1 MTTKTIP
8 LDRIAPDP
16 TQPRK
21 LFEAKALAELA
32 ASIRT
37 NGLIQPITVRPDP
50 KKRGHYIVVAGE
62 RRWRAHCLLR
72 DEKARGFTSIR
83 CLVVKDRKAVDIKV
97 KQIVENVARADMTI
111 LEEADAL
118 HELATV
124 CGLSED
130 EIAKRLGLA
139 PFRVRWRLQL
149 KNLTP
154 EIRKM
159 VEGDQLDRQQAMEVS
174 RLDRRDQARI
184 VRMINR
190 GELVGWKAV
199 RNAVDAI
206 LEGATQADIFGEAA
220 ARPSAKDVAE
230 LKAMEIKVA
239 RVANMVASG
248 WKDGACIIAS
258 KVSPDRA
265 ARIADQ
271 LAAIR
276 QATSIMERELRNT
289 LAQAKIVMRIGA

>member
-1 MTTKTIP
+1 MTTKKIA
-8 LDRIAPDP
+8 LDKIAPDP
-16 TQPRK
+16 GQPRK
-21 LFEAKALAELA
+21 LFDTKALHELA
-32 ASIRT
+32 ASISE
-37 NGLIQPITVRPDP
+37 NGLIQPITVRADR
-50 KKRGHYIVVAGE
+50 KAGHYIIVAGE

-72 DEKARGFTSIR
+72 DSGTKGFASIV
-83 CLVVKDRKAVDIKV
+83 CNVVKPGSKADTRI

-118 HELATV
+118 SQLVTEF
-124 CGLSED
+124 GLTEE

-139 PFRVRWRLQL
+139 PFRVKWRLQL
-149 KNLTP
+149 QNLTP

-174 RLDRRDQARI
+174 RLHHRDQARI

-190 GELVGWKAV
+190 GDLVGWKAV

-206 LEGATQADIFGEAA
+206 LQGTTQADIFGAGA
-220 ARPSAKDVAE
+220 PKPSGKEIAE

-239 RVANMVASG
+239 RVAGMVASG
-248 WKDGACIIAS
+248 WKDGQCVVAA

-276 QATSIMERELRNT
+276 SAIVIMERELRNVT
-289 LAQAKIVMRIGA
+289 AQAKIVLRA

>member
-1 MTTKTIP
+1 MTARKIP
-8 LDRIAPDP
+8 LDKIEPDQ

-21 LFEAKALAELA
+21 LFEAKALGELA
-32 ASIRT
+32 ASIKA
-37 NGLIQPITVRPDP
+37 NGLIQPITVRPNQR
-50 KKRGHYIVVAGE
+50 KRGYYVIVAGE

-72 DEKARGFTSIR
+72 DRKERGFASIA
-83 CLVVKDRKAVDIKV
+83 CLVVKDRNAVDIKV
-97 KQIVENVARADMTI
+97 KQIVENVARANMTI

-124 CGLSED
+124 FGLSED

-174 RLDRRDQARI
+174 RLHHRDQARI

-190 GELVGWKAV
+190 GDLVGWKAV

-206 LEGATQADIFGEAA
+206 LEGSTQADIFGESAA
-220 ARPSAKDVAE
+220 KPSAKDIAE
-230 LKAMEIKVA
+230 LKTMEVKVA
-239 RVANMVASG
+239 RVANMVAAG
-248 WKDGACIIAS
+248 WKDGQCVIAAR
-258 KVSPDRA
+258 VSPDRA
-265 ARIADQ
+265 GRIADQ

-276 QATSIMERELRNT
+276 SAITVMERELRNVT
-289 LAQAKIVMRIGA
+289 AQAKIVLRA

>member
-1 MTTKTIP
+1 MTKKIP
-8 LDRIAPDP
+8 LDRISPDP
-16 TQPRK
+16 AQPRK

-32 ASIRT
+32 ASIKA

-50 KKRGHYIVVAGE
+50 KQRGHFIIVAGE

-72 DEKARGFTSIR
+72 EDKVRGFTSIA
-83 CLVVKDRKAVDIKV
+83 CLVVKDRRTVDIRV
-97 KQIVENVARADMTI
+97 KQLVENVARADMTI

-220 ARPSAKDVAE
+220 ARPSARDVAE

-239 RVANMVASG
+239 RVANMVAAG
-248 WKDGACIIAS
+248 WRDGQCIVAAR
-258 KVSPDRA
+258 VSPDRA
-265 ARIADQ
+265 GRIADQ

-276 QATSIMERELRNT
+276 SAIIVMERELRNVT
-289 LAQAKIVMRIGA
+289 AQAKIVLRA